1 MRVGSP
7 YDSWEMKETGG
18 LSVLVTLGASLEVT
32 LFQKSTPAPFSS
44 ARKGEQS
51 KYSLSLFELLR
62 NRFAGRLEIH
72 REAGVSFFT
81 FPSEFK
87 WSDRIALALKPDQVS
102 KVAVHDGWGPGVL
115 QQSQTLLSV
124 TRPVGTL
131 QAGGCHPPDAQ
142 HGACWHLMLFR
153 SKPLAGVCE

>member
-7 YDSWEMKETGG
+7 YDSREMKETGG
-18 LSVLVTLGASLEVT
+18 LSVLVALGASLEVT
-32 LFQKSTPAPFSS
+32 LFQKTTPAPFSS

-51 KYSLSLFELLR
+51 KDSLSLFELLR
-62 NRFAGRLEIH
+62 NHFAGRLGIR

-102 KVAVHDGWGPGVL
+102 KVVVHDGWGALSASAKPDSVL
-115 QQSQTLLSV
+115 CDLPCGDS
-124 TRPVGTL
+124 
-131 QAGGCHPPDAQ
+131 AGGRLPPPRHPAW
-142 HGACWHLMLFR
+142 CL
-153 SKPLAGVCE
+153 LASHVVQEQTPSRCV